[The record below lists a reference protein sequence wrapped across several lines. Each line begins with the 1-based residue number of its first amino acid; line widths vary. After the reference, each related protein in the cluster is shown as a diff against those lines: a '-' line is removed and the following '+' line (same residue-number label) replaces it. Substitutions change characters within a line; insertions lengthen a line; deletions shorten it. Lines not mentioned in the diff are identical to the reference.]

1 MRKDDFNMKKM
12 FTREYSNYLYKSS
25 DEEVWLK
32 RPTPEQFNKLKD
44 IVKELSVEDEEKGIV
59 LDQLKSIECIY
70 DIYIMLSSQADE
82 VRLMSVDEFATSMS
96 KVVYE
101 LRIPQAR
108 ALYKAVVE
116 LLKDVSEEIY
126 EDIMAKLKE
135 IENANKILEM
145 AISEN
150 ESLNKSK
157 DLINKA
163 MEISKEE
170 KEKKNK
176 ELMADEG

>member
-1 MRKDDFNMKKM
+1 
-12 FTREYSNYLYKSS
+12 
-25 DEEVWLK
+25 
-32 RPTPEQFNKLKD
+32 
-44 IVKELSVEDEEKGIV
+44 
-59 LDQLKSIECIY
+59 
-70 DIYIMLSSQADE
+70 
-82 VRLMSVDEFATSMS
+82 MSVDEFATSMS

-108 ALYKAVVE
+108 ALYKAVIE

-126 EDIMAKLKE
+126 EDTMAKLKE

-176 ELMADEG
+176 ELMADEE